1 MSSCRHTKQPTNQ
14 PLTIGDTGSTFP
26 ACTWKVFVSGWPCVF
41 RAQAG
46 HVGDAKSPK
55 RFQVPNTEGFLI
67 LMWVAI
73 WGMGRLPYIRLT
85 YAYIGEDS
93 FISEMFGDQVFKLIV
108 GVWEVCQHF
117 LLNPGDLSFA
127 YMCHG
132 EWIPGENQ
140 SRCLLNWAGSKTH
153 HVDVPGT

>member
-1 MSSCRHTKQPTNQ
+1 MPSYQKQPTHQ

-85 YAYIGEDS
+85 YSLYRWGFLHFRNVWWPSI
-93 FISEMFGDQVFKLIV
+93 QVDRGGLRRVPTFFARSGGLKLCLHV
-108 GVWEVCQHF
+108 PWWM
-117 LLNPGDLSFA
+117 NPRGKSIKMSPQL
-127 YMCHG
+127 G
-132 EWIPGENQ
+132 
-140 SRCLLNWAGSKTH
+140 R
-153 HVDVPGT
+153 

>member
-1 MSSCRHTKQPTNQ
+1 MPSYQTTNQ
-14 PLTIGDTGSTFP
+14 PTSLWRSAI
-26 ACTWKVFVSGWPCVF
+26 
-41 RAQAG
+41 RAQPFQLALGKSSSQAG
-46 HVGDAKSPK
+46 PVSSGHKPAMWGTPSH
-55 RFQVPNTEGFLI
+55 PNGFKYLTRRDSWSLCGWLFGGWVDSLI
-67 LMWVAI
+67 YDLHI
-73 WGMGRLPYIRLT
+73 
-85 YAYIGEDS
+85 AYIGEDS

-117 LLNPGDLSFA
+117 LLDPGDLSFA